1 MQSIIHLSPVLAEIL
16 EQGIDEGV
24 FSTPYPQETI
34 ELLPY
39 PSAQVIFDDGLFQ
52 WKPEEMMR
60 RAKAYIKMMEV
71 SVGAKE
77 GSFDY
82 MMEVLMK

>member
-1 MQSIIHLSPVLAEIL
+1 
-16 EQGIDEGV
+16 
-24 FSTPYPQETI
+24 
-34 ELLPY
+34 
-39 PSAQVIFDDGLFQ
+39 
-52 WKPEEMMR
+52 MMR

-82 MMEVLMK
+82 MMEVLMKQK